1 MLIKN
6 AQNLMQAVI
15 KTIAAAETA
24 YVKVL
29 CMCIHEA
36 SDVLIAQGLKEPES
50 EEESQAMSLAMKW
63 KKKLYRDRTR
73 EAFRAPLGA
82 RGLQ

>member
-24 YVKVL
+24 YVKVPYTT
-29 CMCIHEA
+29 CIRA
-36 SDVLIAQGLKEPES
+36 TVLIAPSRVSK
-50 EEESQAMSLAMKW
+50 SQKVKRKVRPCL
-63 KKKLYRDRTR
+63 
-73 EAFRAPLGA
+73 
-82 RGLQ
+82 

>member
-29 CMCIHEA
+29 YNLC
-36 SDVLIAQGLKEPES
+36 
-50 EEESQAMSLAMKW
+50 
-63 KKKLYRDRTR
+63 
-73 EAFRAPLGA
+73 
-82 RGLQ
+82 